1 MNEYN
6 MDQEIQIEG
15 LTEKEVKEL
24 SDIIKRFVN
33 SYIKKDKSMTD
44 DEWLYEKLKEELP
57 KKDDNEIKK
66 VLKFYNKVDN
76 HENLL
81 ANI

>member
-1 MNEYN
+1 MNFMNEYN

-33 SYIKKDKSMTD
+33 SYIKKDKSMTPSPT
-44 DEWLYEKLKEELP
+44 ESEGSSYLLLEAIFNKEHKSL
-57 KKDDNEIKK
+57 
-66 VLKFYNKVDN
+66 
-76 HENLL
+76 
-81 ANI
+81 

>member
-44 DEWLYEKLKEELP
+44 DEWLYEKLKEEYSKILEYLIE
-57 KKDDNEIKK
+57 K
-66 VLKFYNKVDN
+66 
-76 HENLL
+76 
-81 ANI
+81 

>member
-57 KKDDNEIKK
+57 KKMIMK
-66 VLKFYNKVDN
+66 
-76 HENLL
+76 
-81 ANI
+81 